1 MVTGVLARQFR
12 FTAHVVGVNL
22 EGMTQDQALVHPP
35 TGGSSA
41 SWILGH
47 ILTGRNGVHFLLG
60 LEPAL
65 SREAAA
71 PYERGSASGDA
82 GNPGIP
88 LADLLALFHAS
99 QEKIAAAIP
108 DLVPEQLA
116 SVVDL
121 PPPLG
126 RCTVAEGLGLL
137 QFHEAYHAGQLGV
150 LRRLAGLPG
159 AIA

>member
-1 MVTGVLARQFR
+1 MITGVLAKQFR
-12 FTAHVVGVNL
+12 FTSHVVGLNL
-22 EGMTQDQALVHPP
+22 EGMTEEQALACPP
-35 TGGSSA
+35 RGGSSA
-41 SWILGH
+41 NWILGH

-65 SREAAA
+65 SHDQAV
-71 PYERGSASGDA
+71 PYQRGSATTHLSRPA
-82 GNPGIP
+82 LS
-88 LADLLALFHAS
+88 LAELLAAFTAS
-99 QEKIAAAIP
+99 RDRVAAAIGTLTE
-108 DLVPEQLA
+108 DRLA
-116 SVVDL
+116 QVVDL

>member
-1 MVTGVLARQFR
+1 MITGVLAKQFR
-12 FTAHVVGVNL
+12 FTSHVVGLNL
-22 EGMTQDQALVHPP
+22 EGMTEEQALACPP
-35 TGGSSA
+35 RGGSSA
-41 SWILGH
+41 NWILGH

-65 SREAAA
+65 SRGSAA
-71 PYERGSASGDA
+71 PYERGNASGDA
-82 GNPGIP
+82 GNSGIP
-88 LADLLALFHAS
+88 LADLLTLFFAS
-99 QEKIAAAIP
+99 AEKIAAAIP
-108 DLVPEQLA
+108 DLAPEQLA
-116 SVVDL
+116 RVVDL